1 MAFTWSFD
9 KGFGGARDSA
19 PDRTATSGATVIQ
32 VPQAKESESA
42 RAAVA
47 NGQPRDVG
55 MQASPQSAAHAS
67 GETINVPLA
76 AKKLAA
82 PVDALDASTSA
93 LARRLPL
100 LIWSTVAMLLLFIVM
115 VALDLRSKSAE
126 TAYAGATGELLMHS
140 QRLAKAVPNAL
151 QGDGNAFAQLRD
163 SRDRLATN
171 LNALDDGGMVGDRE
185 VPGTGDSARTQL
197 TAVQNDWKQTSKSA
211 TAILENEKLLTSI
224 GAALHALNDATPALA
239 QASEQIAAQKLQ
251 SGAPPREVAAAGQL
265 VMLTQRLARNANE
278 LLVGE
283 GVNPDSAFS
292 LGKDGN
298 TFRDTVEGLL
308 NGSDN
313 LKLAPT
319 RDTET
324 RDRLLALQKRFA
336 AYQSQMKGLLDNL
349 PKVVAAKQAGEQI
362 FKDSE
367 PMRTHMVG
375 LQRAY
380 AEGTGAY
387 LWLAF
392 ITGFLVLLGA
402 AMVARTYVKSVALQA
417 DEARRGRAQAERQE
431 ETLKA
436 TNETNQA
443 AILRLMNELQEVAD
457 GNLTMQATV
466 SEDITGAIADSVNYT
481 VEELR
486 TLVGRINSTVE
497 QVTDAS
503 SDAQQTST
511 RLLAASDEQSR
522 EIRST
527 GDAVLA
533 MARQISEV
541 SVSAAES
548 ATVARQ
554 SLTAAENGQR
564 AVQNSISGMNEIRE
578 QIQET
583 SKRIKRL
590 GESSQEIGEIIELI
604 SDITEQTNVLALNA
618 AIQAASA
625 GEAGRGFSVVAE
637 EVQRLAERSG
647 EATKQIGAL
656 VRTIQT
662 DTQDAVSAM
671 EKSTQGVVEGAKLSD
686 AAGQSLS
693 NIGRVSRQLAE
704 LIESISGETSTQAK
718 SAGGMAS
725 SIEHILSVNEEA
737 SDGTRRTATS
747 IQQLSALALELKSSV
762 ARFKVN

>member
-1 MAFTWSFD
+1 MAYTWSFD
-9 KGFGGARDSA
+9 RSFVRTRPDAPSPSRSPTPAAAIDATVGDTSLGGAPTQMDMA
-19 PDRTATSGATVIQ
+19 ANVDQ
-32 VPQAKESESA
+32 VVPV
-42 RAAVA
+42 RA
-47 NGQPRDVG
+47 
-55 MQASPQSAAHAS
+55 S
-67 GETINVPLA
+67 
-76 AKKLAA
+76 
-82 PVDALDASTSA
+82 STSIA
-93 LARRLPL
+93 TNLRRL
-100 LIWSTVAMLLLFIVM
+100 IWVTVALLVVFIVM
-115 VALDLRSKSAE
+115 VAFDLRSASDEAAYAE
-126 TAYAGATGELLMHS
+126 TTGDSLMHS
-140 QRLAKAVPNAL
+140 QRLAKAVPTAL
-151 QGDGNAFAQLRD
+151 QGNVDAFVQLRD
-163 SRDRLATN
+163 SRDRLAAN
-171 LNALDDGGMVGDRE
+171 LSVLDNGGVHGGRD
-185 VPGTGDSARTQL
+185 VPATSGIARTVL
-197 TAVQNDWKQTSKSA
+197 TGVETEWKQAEKNSTVV
-211 TAILENEKLLTSI
+211 LDNEKVLTSI
-224 GAALHALNDATPALA
+224 GATLRALNDANPALLETT
-239 QASEQIAAQKLQ
+239 EQVAALKLQ
-251 SGAPPREVAAAGQL
+251 SGAPAREISASTQL
-265 VMLTQRLARNANE
+265 VMLTQRLAKNANE
-278 LLVGE
+278 LMTGE
-283 GVNPDSAFS
+283 TVNPATAFL
-292 LGKDGN
+292 LGKDAN
-298 TFRDTVEGLL
+298 TFRDVLDGLA
-308 NGSDN
+308 NGSES
-313 LKLAPT
+313 LRIAQP
-319 RDTET
+319 RDAET
-324 RDRLLALQKRFA
+324 KEMIAGLQKQFA
-336 AYQSQMKGLLDNL
+336 AYSKHIGTMLSGLQ
-349 PKVVAAKQAGEQI
+349 KIIAAKQSAQLV

-367 PMRTHMVG
+367 ALRDKLLE
-375 LQRAY
+375 LQRDYSDNSSRSIYLVLAIISGLL
-380 AEGTGAY
+380 ALTGAALIAKSY
-387 LWLAF
+387 F
-392 ITGFLVLLGA
+392 NGA
-402 AMVARTYVKSVALQA
+402 AAQAAEALQ
-417 DEARRGRAQAERQE
+417 GRERAERQE
-431 ETLKA
+431 ESLKA
-436 TNETNQA
+436 TNQTNQA
-443 AILRLMNELQEVAD
+443 AIMRLMNELQEVAD
-457 GNLTMQATV
+457 GNLTTQATV

-503 SDAQQTST
+503 SEAQETST
-511 RLLAASDEQSR
+511 RLLSASDEQSR

-527 GDAVLA
+527 GEAVLA

-554 SLTAAENGQR
+554 SLAAAEDGQR

-686 AAGQSLS
+686 AAGQSLG
-693 NIGRVSRQLAE
+693 NIGHVSRQLAE
-704 LIESISGETSTQAK
+704 LIEAISGDTSTQAK
-718 SAGGMAS
+718 SAGSMAS
-725 SIEHILSVNEEA
+725 SIEHILVVNEQA

>member
-9 KGFGGARDSA
+9 NGFGGARDNAHGRKTA
-19 PDRTATSGATVIQ
+19 PMTVIDTS
-32 VPQAKESESA
+32 AASESEGAASVFADGGPPAATNPATAAATNHAAPSA
-42 RAAVA
+42 
-47 NGQPRDVG
+47 
-55 MQASPQSAAHAS
+55 SAAAS
-67 GETINVPLA
+67 LA
-76 AKKLAA
+76 MNK
-82 PVDALDASTSA
+82 VDALDASATS
-93 LARRLPL
+93 LARRLPW
-100 LIWSTVAMLLLFIVM
+100 LIWFTVAMLLVFIVM
-115 VALDLRSKSAE
+115 VVLDLRSKSAE
-126 TAYAGATGELLMHS
+126 ATYAGTTGELLMHS

-151 QGDGNAFAQLRD
+151 QGNGDAFAQLRD

-171 LNALDDGGMVGDRE
+171 LHALDDGGMVGDRE
-185 VPGTGDSARTQL
+185 VPGTGDNARPQL
-197 TAVQNDWKQTSKSA
+197 IAVQNDWKQASGNASV
-211 TAILENEKLLTSI
+211 ILDNEKLLTSI
-224 GAALHALNDATPALA
+224 GATLRALNDATPALA

-251 SGAPPREVAAAGQL
+251 SGASQREVAAAGQL

-283 GVNPDSAFS
+283 GVNPETAFS
-292 LGKDGN
+292 LGKDTN
-298 TFRDTVEGLL
+298 AFRDTVEGLL
-308 NGSDN
+308 NGSSGD
-313 LKLAPT
+313 A
-319 RDTET
+319 RDK
-324 RDRLLALQKRFA
+324 LLALQKRFA
-336 AYQSQMKGLLDNL
+336 AYQTQMKGLLDTL
-349 PKVVAAKQAGEQI
+349 PKLVAAKQAGEQV

-367 PMRTHMVG
+367 PMRMHMVA

-380 AEGTGAY
+380 AEGTSVFA
-387 LWLAF
+387 WLAF
-392 ITGFLVLLGA
+392 LTGMLTLAGA
-402 AMVARTYVKSVALQA
+402 AMIARTYVRSAALQA
-417 DEARRGRAQAERQE
+417 DEARRGRTEAERQE
-431 ETLKA
+431 ESQKA
-436 TNETNQA
+436 TNEINQA
-443 AILRLMNELQEVAD
+443 AIMRLMNELQEVAD

-503 SDAQQTST
+503 SQAQETST
-511 RLLAASDEQSR
+511 RLLSASDEQSR

-548 ATVARQ
+548 ASVARQ
-554 SLTAAENGQR
+554 SLAAAEDGQR

-686 AAGQSLS
+686 AAGQSLA

-704 LIESISGETSTQAK
+704 LIESISGDTSTQAR

-725 SIEHILSVNEEA
+725 SIEHILVVNEQA

>member
-9 KGFGGARDSA
+9 NGFGGIRDNAHSRETTRMTTVIDTSAANVLDDAAMGAADSA
-19 PDRTATSGATVIQ
+19 PPASTV
-32 VPQAKESESA
+32 A
-42 RAAVA
+42 
-47 NGQPRDVG
+47 
-55 MQASPQSAAHAS
+55 
-67 GETINVPLA
+67 
-76 AKKLAA
+76 AA
-82 PVDALDASTSA
+82 PFATKAAEMLDASTAS
-93 LARRLPL
+93 LTRKLPW
-100 LIWSTVAMLLLFIVM
+100 LIWSTVAMLLVFVVM

-126 TAYAGATGELLMHS
+126 ATYAGTTGELLMHS

-151 QGDGNAFAQLRD
+151 QGNESAFAQLRD

-185 VPGTGDSARTQL
+185 VPGTGDSARLQL
-197 TAVQNDWKQTSKSA
+197 TAVQNDWKETSKSA
-211 TAILENEKLLTSI
+211 SVILENEKLLTSI
-224 GAALHALNDATPALA
+224 GSTLRALNGATPALA
-239 QASEQIAAQKLQ
+239 QTSEQIAAQKLQ
-251 SGAPPREVAAAGQL
+251 SGASPREVAAAGQL

-283 GVNPDSAFS
+283 GVNPESAFS
-292 LGKDGN
+292 LGKDTN
-298 TFRDTVEGLL
+298 TFRDLVEGLL

-313 LKLAPT
+313 LKLGPT
-319 RDTET
+319 REAET
-324 RDRLLALQKRFA
+324 RDKLLGLQKRFA
-336 AYQSQMKGLLDNL
+336 AYQVQMKGLLDNL
-349 PKVVAAKQAGEQI
+349 PKVVAAKQAGEQV
-362 FKDSE
+362 FKESE
-367 PMRTHMVG
+367 PMRIHMLA

-380 AEGTGAY
+380 SEGSSAF

-392 ITGFLVLLGA
+392 LTGLLALSGA
-402 AMVARTYVKSVALQA
+402 AMIARTYVRSVALQA
-417 DEARRGRAQAERQE
+417 DEARRGRAQAEHQE
-431 ETLKA
+431 HTLKA
-436 TNETNQA
+436 TNETNQT

-497 QVTDAS
+497 QVTCAS
-503 SDAQQTST
+503 SEAQETST
-511 RLLAASDEQSR
+511 QLLSASDEQSR

-554 SLTAAENGQR
+554 SLAAAEDGQR

-686 AAGQSLS
+686 AAGQSLG

-704 LIESISGETSTQAK
+704 LIEAISGDTSTQAK

-725 SIEHILSVNEEA
+725 SIEHILVVNEQA

>member
-9 KGFGGARDSA
+9 NGFGGIRDNAHSRETTRMTTVIDTSAANVLDDAAMGAADSA
-19 PDRTATSGATVIQ
+19 PPASTV
-32 VPQAKESESA
+32 A
-42 RAAVA
+42 
-47 NGQPRDVG
+47 
-55 MQASPQSAAHAS
+55 
-67 GETINVPLA
+67 
-76 AKKLAA
+76 AA
-82 PVDALDASTSA
+82 PFATKAAEMLDASTAS
-93 LARRLPL
+93 LTRKLPW
-100 LIWSTVAMLLLFIVM
+100 LIWSTVAMLLVFVVM

-126 TAYAGATGELLMHS
+126 ATYAGTTGELLMHS

-151 QGDGNAFAQLRD
+151 QGNESAFAQLRD

-185 VPGTGDSARTQL
+185 VPGTGDSARPQL
-197 TAVQNDWKQTSKSA
+197 TAVQNDWKETSKSA
-211 TAILENEKLLTSI
+211 SVILENEKLLTSI
-224 GAALHALNDATPALA
+224 GSTLRALNGATPALA
-239 QASEQIAAQKLQ
+239 QTSEQIAAQKLQ
-251 SGAPPREVAAAGQL
+251 SGASPREVAAAGQL

-283 GVNPDSAFS
+283 GVNPESAFS
-292 LGKDGN
+292 LGKDTN
-298 TFRDTVEGLL
+298 TFRDLVEGLL

-313 LKLAPT
+313 LKLGPT
-319 RDTET
+319 REAET
-324 RDRLLALQKRFA
+324 RDKLLGLQKRFA
-336 AYQSQMKGLLDNL
+336 AYQVQMKGLLDNL
-349 PKVVAAKQAGEQI
+349 PKVVAAKQAGEQV
-362 FKDSE
+362 FKESE
-367 PMRTHMVG
+367 PMRIHMLA

-380 AEGTGAY
+380 SEGSSAF

-392 ITGFLVLLGA
+392 LTGLLALSGA
-402 AMVARTYVKSVALQA
+402 AMIARTYVRSVALQA
-417 DEARRGRAQAERQE
+417 DEARRGRAQAEHQE
-431 ETLKA
+431 HTLKA
-436 TNETNQA
+436 TNETNQT

-497 QVTDAS
+497 QVTCAS
-503 SDAQQTST
+503 SEAQETST
-511 RLLAASDEQSR
+511 QLLSASDEQSR

-554 SLTAAENGQR
+554 SLAAAEDGQR

-686 AAGQSLS
+686 AAGQSLG

-704 LIESISGETSTQAK
+704 LIEAISGDTSTQAK

-725 SIEHILSVNEEA
+725 SIEHILVVNEQA